1 MLHFINFFV
10 KKYDIVLNSNMINK
24 LKLIIHDIYWASK
37 LPFLKKKYTFEFN
50 EEEFNSDYSKKQ
62 KNVNEEAAKILSTF
76 HTNSQEDNTNL
87 LNDIS
92 HKNEIL
98 KFFNKNNVKTYKIVF
113 NPTLQ
118 SNLYLY
124 QGFIPKSKGVWSFIL
139 NIILLLNG
147 NKVNLK
153 FDNDDIVL
161 YDDFT
166 EYHVFIYKLYSYL
179 QYKNQYQFVEE
190 KKNVKFIK
198 LLTKSNNKLLKNLS
212 LKEIKILEKLILY
225 EKEAL
230 GFSIGILRNN
240 ANIYEDL
247 NQNDK

>member
-1 MLHFINFFV
+1 M
-10 KKYDIVLNSNMINK
+10 
-24 LKLIIHDIYWASK
+24 
-37 LPFLKKKYTFEFN
+37 
-50 EEEFNSDYSKKQ
+50 
-62 KNVNEEAAKILSTF
+62 
-76 HTNSQEDNTNL
+76 
-87 LNDIS
+87 
-92 HKNEIL
+92 
-98 KFFNKNNVKTYKIVF
+98 
-113 NPTLQ
+113 
-118 SNLYLY
+118 
-124 QGFIPKSKGVWSFIL
+124 
-139 NIILLLNG
+139 
-147 NKVNLK
+147 
-153 FDNDDIVL
+153 
-161 YDDFT
+161 
-166 EYHVFIYKLYSYL
+166 YSYL

>member
-1 MLHFINFFV
+1 
-10 KKYDIVLNSNMINK
+10 MINK
-24 LKLIIHDIYWASK
+24 LKLLIHDIYWASK

-50 EEEFNSDYSKKQ
+50 EEEFVDDYQKKQ
-62 KNVNEEAAKILSTF
+62 EIVNEEVIKILSSL
-76 HTNSQEDNTNL
+76 HQNSKKDDLTS
-87 LNDIS
+87 LNDATN
-92 HKNEIL
+92 KNEIL
-98 KFFNKNNVKTYKIVF
+98 KFFEKNNVSTYKIVF

-124 QGFIPKSKGVWSFIL
+124 QGFIPKSKGLWSFVL

-147 NKVNLK
+147 NKVNLT
-153 FDNDDIVL
+153 FDNDDMVL

-179 QYKNQYQFVEE
+179 QYKNKYQFVEE
-190 KKNVKFIK
+190 KKNKKFIK
-198 LLTKSNNKLLKNLS
+198 LLTKSNKNLLNCLS
-212 LKEIKILEKLILY
+212 MKEIKILEKLILY

-240 ANIYEDL
+240 ANIYEEL
-247 NQNDK
+247 NQNGK

>member
-1 MLHFINFFV
+1 
-10 KKYDIVLNSNMINK
+10 MINK
-24 LKLIIHDIYWASK
+24 LKLLIHDIYWASK

-50 EEEFNSDYSKKQ
+50 EEEFVDDYQKKQ
-62 KNVNEEAAKILSTF
+62 EIVNEEVIKILSSL
-76 HTNSQEDNTNL
+76 HQNSKKDDL
-87 LNDIS
+87 ISLNDATI
-92 HKNEIL
+92 KNEIL
-98 KFFNKNNVKTYKIVF
+98 KFFEKNKVKTYKIVF

-118 SNLYLY
+118 SNFYLY
-124 QGFIPKSKGVWSFIL
+124 QGFIPKSKGLWSFVL

-153 FDNDDIVL
+153 FDNDDMVL

-179 QYKNQYQFVEE
+179 QYKNKYQFVEE
-190 KKNVKFIK
+190 KKNIKFIK
-198 LLTKSNNKLLKNLS
+198 LLTKSNKNLLNGLS
-212 LKEIKILEKLILY
+212 MKEIKILDKLILY

-240 ANIYEDL
+240 SNIYEEL